1 MIGFALLSL
10 VFSLDVSLDV
20 LLEST
25 LVGKRK
31 QVKQGQASGKTA
43 RARMAAARRGGI
55 VDAGLSD
62 CGPAVILCY
71 RQTHIEATMTATT
84 SAFQLSLNGHR
95 APVAYDRRETRFGAA
110 ERSKEILNPMPL
122 SFSPL
127 ENAE

>member
-1 MIGFALLSL
+1 
-10 VFSLDVSLDV
+10 
-20 LLEST
+20 
-25 LVGKRK
+25 
-31 QVKQGQASGKTA
+31 
-43 RARMAAARRGGI
+43 
-55 VDAGLSD
+55 
-62 CGPAVILCY
+62 
-71 RQTHIEATMTATT
+71 MTATT